1 MNSHRSS
8 DSDPVDLLIGWYLK
22 RWIEQHSPP
31 EDSREK
37 LLRTAGTLST
47 PIPPRAAMS
56 TGWLVRFGRLLNALY
71 TWPWHRPLVGSSRPM
86 RFSRQIAFQTFP
98 SGAEIFSLIS

>member
-8 DSDPVDLLIGWYLK
+8 ESDPVDLLIGWYLK

-37 LLRTAGTLST
+37 LLSTAGAL
-47 PIPPRAAMS
+47 PIPIHPQAAIPW
-56 TGWLVRFGRLLNALY
+56 GWLVRFGRLLNALY
-71 TWPWHRPLVGSSRPM
+71 TWPWHRPLTGASRST
-86 RFSRQIAFQTFP
+86 RFSRQMAFHTYP